1 LTADPVL
8 TRVPA
13 AGLSLITLPV
23 GTVLDEAV
31 VTVPTTSLADVMADV
46 AAACVDPT
54 TFGTATFAGPDDTTS
69 LTADP
74 VLTWV
79 PATGLSLITL
89 PEGTVLDEAVVTV
102 PTTSVAVVMAEVAA
116 ACVEPTTFGTA
127 TFAGPDDTTR
137 LTAEPVLTW
146 VPATGLSLITV
157 PEGTVLDD
165 AVVTLPTTS
174 VAVVM
179 ADVAAA

>member
-1 LTADPVL
+1 VI

-13 AGLSLITLPV
+13 TGLSLITLPE
-23 GTVLDEAV
+23 GTVLDDAV
-31 VTVPTTSLADVMADV
+31 VTVPTTSVAVVMADV

-54 TFGTATFAGPDDTTS
+54 TFGTATFAGPDDKTK

-74 VLTWV
+74 VLTCV
-79 PATGLSLITL
+79 PAAGLSLITL
-89 PEGTVLDEAVVTV
+89 PEGTMLDDAVVTV

-116 ACVEPTTFGTA
+116 ACVDPTTFGTA
-127 TFAGPDDTTR
+127 TCAGPDETTR
-137 LTAEPVLTW
+137 LIADPELTW
-146 VPATGLSLITV
+146 VPARGFSLITL

-165 AVVTLPTTS
+165 AVVTVPTTS

-179 ADVAAA
+179 AEVAAA